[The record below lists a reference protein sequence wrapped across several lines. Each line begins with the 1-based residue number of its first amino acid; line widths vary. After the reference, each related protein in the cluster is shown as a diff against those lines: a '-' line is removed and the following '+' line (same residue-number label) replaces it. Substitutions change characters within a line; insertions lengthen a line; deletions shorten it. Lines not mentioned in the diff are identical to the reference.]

1 MSELNHIALKIVSN
15 YKGILAADESIPSMV
30 KKFDSINVKSNP
42 ENRLNYREILFSAD
56 GMKNCIG
63 GVILFDET
71 IKQITS
77 SGTSIPDLIQN
88 SGTIIGIKVDMGL
101 KEHPDSSE
109 EKVTEGLEGLK
120 ERLKEYYRMGA
131 RFTKWRALLNISE
144 KYPSEIAIR
153 SNANTLAK
161 YAALVQ
167 ESNMVPIVE
176 PEVLMD
182 GDHDI
187 NKCYEVTAKVLTA
200 CYAELKLHNVDLK
213 GTLLKPNM
221 VLPGTLSQNRSSTE
235 EIAKMTLKC
244 LKENVPSEVPG
255 IAFLSGGQ
263 SEIEATRNLNEI
275 NKINDTNFVFTFS
288 YGRALQQ
295 SALKYWGKNQG
306 DITNTQNIFNHR
318 AKMNSLSTSGRW
330 TEDLDKIIIQ

>member
-1 MSELNHIALKIVSN
+1 MSELYQTALKIVSN
-15 YKGILAADESIPSMV
+15 GKGILAADESNPSMI

-109 EKVTEGLEGLK
+109 EKVTEGLDGLK
-120 ERLKEYYRMGA
+120 ERLEEYYKMGA
-131 RFTKWRALLNISE
+131 RFTKWRVLLNISE
-144 KYPSEIAIR
+144 KYPSEIAIQ

-187 NKCYEVTAKVLTA
+187 NKCYQVTAKVLTA

-221 VLPGTLSQNRSSTE
+221 VLPGTLSQNRNSTE

-275 NKINDTNFVFTFS
+275 NKINDTNFALTFS